1 MRKQL
6 LYRIHTNSMYQ
17 QINANYAWQ
26 DWLNLRFGVQSC
38 SELSITEL
46 DLTLDILLG
55 NAKDGLNFKPDFIGR
70 NLIKNANL
78 DKAIRSNKPIKAD
91 AKKKITIR
99 QFNKMLALAKE
110 LNFDDMALFRFALR
124 QTRTIYI
131 NTEALKNIN
140 QEDATKIITGL
151 EKIIKFKREKA
162 R

>member
-1 MRKQL
+1 
-6 LYRIHTNSMYQ
+6 MYQ

-91 AKKKITIR
+91 
-99 QFNKMLALAKE
+99 
-110 LNFDDMALFRFALR
+110 
-124 QTRTIYI
+124 YH
-131 NTEALKNIN
+131 
-140 QEDATKIITGL
+140 
-151 EKIIKFKREKA
+151 KA
-162 R
+162 V